1 MVDIASP
8 RWRPPTAA
16 SKSWARPH
24 TAPAAPRTP
33 RASTQAQKWAVGPA
47 GGRFGD
53 VDWPLYIWYI
63 YISYIYIHNIYIYHI
78 YINGYMVYLYMA
90 NPKSGQRLI
99 AMDLANFFLY
109 IYTVY
114 ILCIYIYN
122 ICMYVWLCM
131 AMGQVS
137 ETEGVA
143 ICNYSWTTKGWA

>member
-53 VDWPLYIWYI
+53 VDWPIYIYMIYISHIYI
-63 YISYIYIHNIYIYHI
+63 YIIYIYIIYIYII
-78 YINGYMVYLYMA
+78 YIYIIGYMVYLYMA

-114 ILCIYIYN
+114 ILCIYI
-122 ICMYVWLCM
+122 
-131 AMGQVS
+131 
-137 ETEGVA
+137 
-143 ICNYSWTTKGWA
+143 